1 MKMVKLIDVCKLVG
15 GGTPSKANSNFY
27 LGNIP
32 WATVRDLNSRWL
44 VETEHEINAIAVR
57 ESSTNVIPA
66 GNVVLATR
74 VGLGKVV
81 QLLQDTAIN
90 QDLRALIP
98 REISTID
105 SSYLYYWTLSI
116 TPEIIAA
123 GKGATVQG
131 ITLPF
136 LENLEIPL
144 PSLDKQREIVQ
155 NLDSAFA
162 EIDLIEGNLGI
173 SAEKANQLSQSLL
186 NIAFNPIEN
195 SEESRNPVAD
205 EGIGVQMVSLKDL
218 CTVFADGDWIE
229 SKDQSESGIRLLQTG
244 NVGQGTFKDRIDKAR
259 WISEETFKRLR
270 CTEIGEGD
278 VLISRLPDPV
288 GRACLL
294 PALEHKAI
302 TAVDCS
308 IVRFDESRMY
318 PRFFV
323 YYSQSPSYELAIG
336 PLVSGATRQRIS
348 REKLGTILIP
358 LPSMEKQL
366 EILKKLDRA
375 FAEIELLKAR
385 IKIVKDYTEALRQSL
400 LSSAFTEEKAV
411 A

>member
-1 MKMVKLIDVCKLVG
+1 MVKLIDVCKLVG